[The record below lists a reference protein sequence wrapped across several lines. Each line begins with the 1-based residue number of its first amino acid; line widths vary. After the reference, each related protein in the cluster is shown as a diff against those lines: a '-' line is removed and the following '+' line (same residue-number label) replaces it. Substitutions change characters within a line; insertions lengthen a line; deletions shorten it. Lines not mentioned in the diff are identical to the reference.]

1 MEMKATKRGRFVYC
15 LFSTKGHILLSCSVK
30 NCSSIRKEKNSIFQ
44 NEGKTW
50 SDSTPQK
57 LDLLTFPLPG
67 LFLFPSS
74 FTVIQLM
81 QITVYV

>member
-1 MEMKATKRGRFVYC
+1 MEMKATKRGRCVYC
-15 LFSTKGHILLSCSVK
+15 LFSTKGHILLSCSIK
-30 NCSSIRKEKNSIFQ
+30 NYSSIRKERNPIFQ

-74 FTVIQLM
+74 FIVIQLM